1 MANSYPNVTRPALGA
16 DMTAPALSA
25 PALFWAR
32 PLSDPFGGTSL
43 AEKAAI
49 KDYNL
54 DDLSV

>member
-1 MANSYPNVTRPALGA
+1 MANSYPNAARPALGA
-16 DMTAPALSA
+16 DMTA